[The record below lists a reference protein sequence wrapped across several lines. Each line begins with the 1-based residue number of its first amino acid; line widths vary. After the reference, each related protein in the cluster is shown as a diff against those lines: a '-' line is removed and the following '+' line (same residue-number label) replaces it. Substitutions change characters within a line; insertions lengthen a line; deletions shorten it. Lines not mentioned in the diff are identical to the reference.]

1 MKTKLTGGIAA
12 LVLIALTIFT
22 SLTVQDI
29 KQVLQE
35 TINVYD
41 SLTGIVVEVETGEE
55 EIISET
61 SNPAVTVDD
70 IIAIDQWVEGT
81 TSNNGGAYF
90 RQSCDNN
97 NYDEYVIFEDRKN
110 PWSDENPAPTGP
122 EFTERVGK
130 RVDFGE
136 NVNNA
141 YICVTLDHSSPITK
155 SNLYLAMAFFNED
168 GYNLIGG
175 HHVQN
180 ITHEELPYS
189 VALPAAQSFTTVKR
203 LHNMDDESARE
214 QTTYLDAFNNGKV
227 QVIPMYNS
235 TQRGKMTTKV
245 YVSRK

>member
-29 KQVLQE
+29 KQVLEE

-41 SLTGIVVEVETGEE
+41 SLTGIVVEVDTWDEE
-55 EIISET
+55 VISET
-61 SNPAVTVDD
+61 DNPAVTVDD
-70 IIAIDQWVEGT
+70 IIALDESVEGT
-81 TSNNGGAYF
+81 ATNNGGAYF

-97 NYDEYVIFEDRKN
+97 NYDEYVIFENRKN
-110 PWSDENPAPTGP
+110 PWSDENPAPTGTG
-122 EFTERVGK
+122 FTARVGK
-130 RVDFGE
+130 WVDFGD

-175 HHVQN
+175 HHLEN

-189 VALPAAQSFTTVKR
+189 VALPANKWFTTVKR
-203 LHNMDDESARE
+203 LHNMDNESARE
-214 QTTYLDAFNNGKV
+214 ATTYLDAFNNGKI

-235 TQRGKMTTKV
+235 TQRGRMTTKV